1 MCRMLLVAAAVSAAF
16 SVPAIASSQAGNWD
30 KLGVA
35 TAQAGSG
42 SGHVSVR
49 SYELYDL
56 IRICSN
62 ASVRLTDLRVDF
74 YDGSRQD
81 IPVGTT
87 VPGGGCTTPI
97 DLTGAQRS
105 IKGVRMHFEPS
116 QASLRV
122 EAR

>member
-1 MCRMLLVAAAVSAAF
+1 MDTLLSDSDFGAEVF
-16 SVPAIASSQAGNWD
+16 DGRTQPLLEIRPRFPAEQLAREPDVG
-30 KLGVA
+30 
-35 TAQAGSG
+35 
-42 SGHVSVR
+42 
-49 SYELYDL
+49 
-56 IRICSN
+56 
-62 ASVRLTDLRVDF
+62 LTDLRVDF

-116 QASLRV
+116 PASLRV